1 MGSTQGAGR
10 HSTSTEQQ
18 QQTALI
24 TLKQAQH
31 DCLSVDNKMCFDIG
45 IATCGPN
52 EALVISVMFQGGKPT
67 FISGGRA
74 IVCPCIQTVQR
85 IPLNTMTLEVHS
97 PRVYTSQGVPIS
109 VVGTAQVKINGS
121 NLEMLG
127 FAAEQF
133 GNKSTQEVLQIC
145 LETMEGH
152 QRAIMGNMTVEEIY
166 RDRKTFSTKVFEV
179 ASVDLHNMGIS
190 IISYTLKDVRDDTGY
205 LASLGQA
212 RTAQVKR
219 DALIG
224 EAEAK
229 RDATIA
235 EAAAEEQRMEA
246 KLKND
251 TEIAR
256 SKRDFELNKAIYDT
270 EVNTAKA
277 EAEMAYS
284 LQAAKVQA
292 KIKEEEMQVK
302 VVERIQNISIQ
313 EQEILRK
320 EKELDSKV
328 KKPAEAEKYRL
339 EKIAEAEKQRIVLEA
354 ESEAKALKGEAE
366 AYAIEVKAKAEAE
379 QMAKKADAWQEY
391 KEAALVD
398 MMLKVLP
405 KVAAEVSAPLS
416 QTEKITM
423 VSDGDG
429 PIGASKVTG
438 EVLDIMNSLPAMVQ
452 NMTGVDIKGRMA
464 KA

>member
-1 MGSTQGAGR
+1 MGSALQ
-10 HSTSTEQQ
+10 TE
-18 QQTALI
+18 
-24 TLKQAQH
+24 
-31 DCLSVDNKMCFDIG
+31 VNMCFDIG
-45 IATCGPN
+45 IVTCGPN
-52 EALVISVMFQGGKPT
+52 EALVISGMFQGGKSN
-67 FISGGRA
+67 FINGGRA
-74 IVCPCIQTVQR
+74 IVCPCIQAVQR
-85 IPLNTMTLEVHS
+85 IPLNTMTLEVQS

-109 VVGTAQVKINGS
+109 VVGIAQVKINGS
-121 NLEMLG
+121 NLEMLSY
-127 FAAEQF
+127 AAEQF
-133 GNKSTQEVLQIC
+133 GGKPVNEILQIC

-166 RDRKTFSTKVFEV
+166 RDRKTFSKKVFEV
-179 ASVDLHNMGIS
+179 ASVDLHNMEIA
-190 IISYTLKDVRDDTGY
+190 IISYTLKDVRDEVGY

-212 RTAQVKR
+212 RTAQVKK

-224 EAEAK
+224 EAEAR

-235 EAAAEEQRMEA
+235 EALAEEQRMEA
-246 KLKND
+246 KLVND

-256 SKRDFELNKAIYDT
+256 SKRDFELKKAAYDT

-302 VVERIQNISIQ
+302 VVERAQNISIQ
-313 EQEILRK
+313 EQEIKRK

-328 KKPAEAEKYRL
+328 RKPAEAEKYRL
-339 EKIAEAEKQRIVLEA
+339 EKIAEAERQKVVLEA
-354 ESEAKALKGEAE
+354 EAEAEATALRGEAE

-379 QMAKKADAWQEY
+379 QMAKKADAWKEY

-405 KVAAEVSAPLS
+405 KVAAEVAGPISE
-416 QTEKITM
+416 TNKITM
-423 VSDGDG
+423 VSTGDG
-429 PIGASKVTG
+429 PIGASRVTN
-438 EVLDIMNSLPAMVQ
+438 EVLEIMGSLPDTVKK
-452 NMTGVDIKGRMA
+452 MTGVDISARMVQA
-464 KA
+464 

>member
-1 MGSTQGAGR
+1 MG
-10 HSTSTEQQ
+10 
-18 QQTALI
+18 
-24 TLKQAQH
+24 
-31 DCLSVDNKMCFDIG
+31 F
-45 IATCGPN
+45 
-52 EALVISVMFQGGKPT
+52 
-67 FISGGRA
+67 
-74 IVCPCIQTVQR
+74 PCIQAVQR
-85 IPLNTMTLEVHS
+85 IPLNTMTLEVHTS
-97 PRVYTSQGVPIS
+97 KVYTSQGVPIS

-121 NLEMLG
+121 SEEMLAY
-127 FAAEQF
+127 AAEQF
-133 GNKSTQEVLQIC
+133 GGKSQDEILQIC
-145 LETMEGH
+145 LETVEGH
-152 QRAIMGNMTVEEIY
+152 QRAIMGNMSVEEIY
-166 RDRKTFSTKVFEV
+166 RDRKTFSKNVFNV

-190 IISYTLKDVRDDTGY
+190 VISYTLKDVRDEVGY

-284 LQAAKVQA
+284 LEAAKVQA

-302 VVERIQNISIQ
+302 VVERAQNISIQ
-313 EQEILRK
+313 EQEIMRK

-328 KKPAEAEKYRL
+328 RKPAEAEKFRL
-339 EKIAEAEKQRIVLEA
+339 ETIADAEKQKVVLEA
-354 ESEAKALKGEAE
+354 EAEAEATALRGEAE

-379 QMAKKADAWQEY
+379 QMAKKADAWKEY

-405 KVAAEVSAPLS
+405 KVAAEVAGPISE
-416 QTEKITM
+416 TNKITM
-423 VSDGDG
+423 VSTGDG
-429 PIGASKVTG
+429 PIGASRVTN
-438 EVLDIMNSLPAMVQ
+438 EVLEIMGSLPDTVKK
-452 NMTGVDIKGRMA
+452 MTGVDISARMVQA
-464 KA
+464 

>member
-1 MGSTQGAGR
+1 MQLSPK
-10 HSTSTEQQ
+10 
-18 QQTALI
+18 LM
-24 TLKQAQH
+24 LK
-31 DCLSVDNKMCFDIG
+31 SKG
-45 IATCGPN
+45 W
-52 EALVISVMFQGGKPT
+52 KP
-67 FISGGRA
+67 SLRM
-74 IVCPCIQTVQR
+74 IQ
-85 IPLNTMTLEVHS
+85 
-97 PRVYTSQGVPIS
+97 
-109 VVGTAQVKINGS
+109 
-121 NLEMLG
+121 
-127 FAAEQF
+127 
-133 GNKSTQEVLQIC
+133 
-145 LETMEGH
+145 
-152 QRAIMGNMTVEEIY
+152 
-166 RDRKTFSTKVFEV
+166 
-179 ASVDLHNMGIS
+179 
-190 IISYTLKDVRDDTGY
+190 
-205 LASLGQA
+205 
-212 RTAQVKR
+212 
-219 DALIG
+219 
-224 EAEAK
+224 
-229 RDATIA
+229 
-235 EAAAEEQRMEA
+235 
-246 KLKND
+246 
-251 TEIAR
+251 IAR
-256 SKRDFELNKAIYDT
+256 SKRDFELNKATYDT

-277 EAEMAYS
+277 EAEMAYG
-284 LQAAKVQA
+284 LQEAKVRS

-302 VVERIQNISIQ
+302 VVERQQNISIQ
-313 EQEILRK
+313 EQEIMRK

-339 EKIAEAEKQRIVLEA
+339 EKIAEAEKQRIVLEAEA

>member
-1 MGSTQGAGR
+1 M
-10 HSTSTEQQ
+10 
-18 QQTALI
+18 
-24 TLKQAQH
+24 
-31 DCLSVDNKMCFDIG
+31 CLDIG
-45 IATCGPN
+45 IAVCGPN
-52 EALVISVMFQGGKPT
+52 EALVISGMFQGGKPT
-67 FISGGRA
+67 FINGGRA

-85 IPLNTMTLEVHS
+85 IPLNTMTLEVQS

-121 NLEMLG
+121 NEEMLAY
-127 FAAEQF
+127 AAEQF
-133 GNKSTQEVLQIC
+133 GGKPQGEILRIC

-166 RDRKTFSTKVFEV
+166 RDRKTFSQKVFEV
-179 ASVDLHNMGIS
+179 ASVDLHNMGIAV
-190 IISYTLKDVRDDTGY
+190 ISYTLKDVRDEVGY

-235 EAAAEEQRMEA
+235 EALAEEQRMES
-246 KLKND
+246 KLIND

-256 SKRDFELNKAIYDT
+256 SKRDFELKKASYDT

-277 EAEMAYS
+277 EAEMAYG

-302 VVERIQNISIQ
+302 VVERAQNISIQ

-328 KKPAEAEKYRL
+328 RKPAEAEKYRL
-339 EKIAEAEKQRIVLEA
+339 EKIAEADRQRVVLEA
-354 ESEAKALKGEAE
+354 EAEAEATALRGEAE

-379 QMAKKADAWQEY
+379 QMAKKADAWKEY

-405 KVAAEVSAPLS
+405 KVAAEVAGPISE
-416 QTEKITM
+416 TNKITM
-423 VSDGDG
+423 VSTGDG
-429 PIGASKVTG
+429 PIGASRVTN
-438 EVLDIMNSLPAMVQ
+438 EVLDIMGSLPDTVKK
-452 NMTGVDIKGRMA
+452 MTGVDIVTRMGQA
-464 KA
+464 

>member
-1 MGSTQGAGR
+1 
-10 HSTSTEQQ
+10 
-18 QQTALI
+18 
-24 TLKQAQH
+24 
-31 DCLSVDNKMCFDIG
+31 
-45 IATCGPN
+45 
-52 EALVISVMFQGGKPT
+52 
-67 FISGGRA
+67 
-74 IVCPCIQTVQR
+74 VCPCIQTVQR
-85 IPLNTMTLEVHS
+85 IPLNTMTLEVQS

-121 NLEMLG
+121 NEEMLAY
-127 FAAEQF
+127 AAEQF
-133 GNKSTQEVLQIC
+133 GGKPVDEILQIC

-166 RDRKTFSTKVFEV
+166 RDRKTFSRKVFEV

-190 IISYTLKDVRDDTGY
+190 VISYTLKDVRDDVGY

-224 EAEAK
+224 EAEAR

-235 EAAAEEQRMEA
+235 EARAEEQRMEA
-246 KLKND
+246 KLSND

-256 SKRDFELNKAIYDT
+256 SKRDFELNKAGYDT

-302 VVERIQNISIQ
+302 VVERQQNISIQ
-313 EQEILRK
+313 EQEIMRR

-328 KKPAEAEKYRL
+328 KKPAEAEKFRL
-339 EKIAEAEKQRIVLEA
+339 EKIAEAEKQRVVLEA
-354 ESEAKALKGEAE
+354 EADAEAKALKGEAE

-379 QMAKKADAWQEY
+379 QMAKKADAWKEY

-405 KVAAEVSAPLS
+405 QVAAEVSAPMS
-416 QTEKITM
+416 QANKITM
-423 VSDGDG
+423 VSTGDG
-429 PIGASKVTG
+429 PIGASRITG
-438 EVLDIMNSLPAMVQ
+438 EVLEIIGSLPETVKQ
-452 NMTGVDIKGRMA
+452 MTGVDITARLA
-464 KA
+464 AA

>member
-1 MGSTQGAGR
+1 
-10 HSTSTEQQ
+10 
-18 QQTALI
+18 
-24 TLKQAQH
+24 
-31 DCLSVDNKMCFDIG
+31 
-45 IATCGPN
+45 
-52 EALVISVMFQGGKPT
+52 
-67 FISGGRA
+67 
-74 IVCPCIQTVQR
+74 
-85 IPLNTMTLEVHS
+85 MTLEVRSH
-97 PRVYTSQGVPIS
+97 RVYTEKGVPIS
-109 VVGTAQVKINGS
+109 VIGTAQVKINGEHQDM
-121 NLEMLG
+121 LEK
-127 FAAEQF
+127 AAEQF
-133 GNKSTQEVLQIC
+133 GGKHPDEIQRIC

-166 RDRKTFSTKVFEV
+166 RERKTFSKKVFEV

-190 IISYTLKDVRDDTGY
+190 VISYTLKDVRDEVGY

-229 RDATIA
+229 KDATIA
-235 EAAAEEQRMEA
+235 EALAEEQRMES
-246 KLKND
+246 KLIND

-256 SKRDFELNKAIYDT
+256 SKRDFELKKASYDT

-277 EAEMAYS
+277 EAEMAYG

-292 KIKEEEMQVK
+292 KIKEDEMQVK

-339 EKIAEAEKQRIVLEA
+339 EKIADAEKQRIVLEA
-354 ESEAKALKGEAE
+354 EAKAEAVTLRGEAE
-366 AYAIEVKAKAEAE
+366 AYAIEVKAKAKAE
-379 QMAKKADAWQEY
+379 QMAKKADAWKEY

-405 KVAAEVSAPLS
+405 RVAAEVAAPIS
-416 QTEKITM
+416 ETKKITM
-423 VSDGDG
+423 VSTGDG
-429 PIGASKVTG
+429 PVGASKLTG
-438 EVLDIMNSLPAMVQ
+438 EVLEIMQSLPSTVKA
-452 NMTGVDIKGRMA
+452 MTGVDITDKLA
-464 KA
+464 KSSR